1 MKKTVRR
8 KEWDKPVSMR
18 AYQKISDKALCLLKD
33 FGVGTL
39 TWQACV
45 MQLID
50 TYLLHGIQPAK
61 RECDFYVFIVFKCL
75 KYDVDAARVRSE
87 AARRQAAARRER
99 RAAEKAQAASSAA
112 CICADSATAEG
123 ARLSSAA
130 CICSDS
136 AIKTDAKLSPA
147 VCSCADSATV
157 EGARLSADGLESQL
171 DCDGAGVGVGDDKL
185 RVAVEGGDGEC
196 AGGGP
201 GGGPLDAA
209 EGGVAVACPKQTDSA
224 IPLSVS
230 SGV

>member
-1 MKKTVRR
+1 
-8 KEWDKPVSMR
+8 MR

-39 TWQACV
+39 TWQTCV

-50 TYLLHGIQPAK
+50 AYLLHGIQPAK

-99 RAAEKAQAASSAA
+99 RAAEKA
-112 CICADSATAEG
+112 EEV
-123 ARLSSAA
+123 RLS
-130 CICSDS
+130 
-136 AIKTDAKLSPA
+136 
-147 VCSCADSATV
+147 V
-157 EGARLSADGLESQL
+157 DGLESQL

-185 RVAVEGGDGEC
+185 CVAVEGGDGEC
-196 AGGGP
+196 AGVGP

-209 EGGVAVACPKQTDSA
+209 EGGVAVACPEQTDSA
-224 IPLSVS
+224 IPLSVI